1 MSRNRGGKTHRDER
15 WSDDEYD
22 DDEEVSESA
31 GRSAT
36 VNEWRNR
43 GGKTHRDDR
52 SEDEFEDKE
61 ERGRAGRGATVNEL
75 LTEKCKLLETTIKS
89 LQREI
94 SVLKSSSERK
104 TKKQLRIDY
113 DWDGENANL
122 SDKVSNWVKTY
133 LFPRYK
139 FLNDG
144 WMAYDKKG
152 ESLSSFVQRKM
163 NMDNEDNYQDLW
175 ERVISPTIQ
184 QKYVTIRCNLN
195 NDVRRAY
202 KSKWQ

>member
-15 WSDDEYD
+15 SDDEYD
-22 DDEEVSESA
+22 DDEEVSGSA

-52 SEDEFEDKE
+52 SEDEFEDEE

-75 LTEKCKLLETTIKS
+75 LTERCKLLETTVKS

-122 SDKVSNWVKTY
+122 SDKVSNWVKTC

-195 NDVRRAY
+195 NDVRKAY

>member
-1 MSRNRGGKTHRDER
+1 M
-15 WSDDEYD
+15 
-22 DDEEVSESA
+22 
-31 GRSAT
+31 
-36 VNEWRNR
+36 
-43 GGKTHRDDR
+43 
-52 SEDEFEDKE
+52 
-61 ERGRAGRGATVNEL
+61 GRGATVNEL
-75 LTEKCKLLETTIKS
+75 LTERCKLLESTVKS

-94 SVLKSSSERK
+94 RVLKSSSERK

-113 DWDGENANL
+113 DWDEENANL
-122 SDKVSNWVKTY
+122 SDKVSNWVNTY

-163 NMDNEDNYQDLW
+163 NMEDEEDFKGLW
-175 ERVISPTIQ
+175 ERVLSPTIQ

-195 NDVRRAY
+195 NEVRKAY
-202 KSKWQ
+202 KSK

>member
-163 NMDNEDNYQDLW
+163 KMDNEENKQEHW
-175 ERVISPTIQ
+175 ERDIRKTIQ
-184 QKYVTIRCNLN
+184 QKYVTIR
-195 NDVRRAY
+195 
-202 KSKWQ
+202 

>member
-22 DDEEVSESA
+22 DEEEVSESA
-31 GRSAT
+31 GRS
-36 VNEWRNR
+36 
-43 GGKTHRDDR
+43 
-52 SEDEFEDKE
+52 
-61 ERGRAGRGATVNEL
+61 ATVNEL

-184 QKYVTIRCNLN
+184 Q
-195 NDVRRAY
+195 
-202 KSKWQ
+202 